1 MRVKV
6 MATSVL
12 KREPLER
19 NVSLRVSNAHH
30 ETIVTRSVMEGVPQT
45 ELMRRWLRIGAQ
57 AEGLRF

>member
-1 MRVKV
+1 MSTP
-6 MATSVL
+6 AL

-19 NVSLRVSNAHH
+19 NISLRVSNAYH
-30 ETIVTRSVMEGVPQT
+30 ETIITRSLMEGVPQT